1 MEELLTIVKE
11 SSIRAVRNAVSAL
24 SAILE
29 NKIRLQSC
37 SLHMVRPEEVLDYI
51 GSTFSSIIGVVS
63 KFRGVVEGYLLL
75 IFDIEHAENL
85 LDRLFKRHLNS
96 SFKDTDNSIKID
108 ALREVGNIIA
118 GNFLSE
124 IGNALRKRVDYS
136 IPEVKADFLP
146 ALVDP
151 ICIALA
157 LKESKVLMLD
167 TDFQLE
173 NGDLRL
179 NIIFFLSSSK
189 PSEGSR

>member
-1 MEELLTIVKE
+1 LEELLGIVEE
-11 SSIRAVRNAVSAL
+11 SSVRAVQKVVSAL

-29 NKIRLQSC
+29 SKVYLQRCSIRT
-37 SLHMVRPEEVLDYI
+37 VKPEEVLDYI
-51 GSTFSSIIGVVS
+51 GSAFSSIIGVIS
-63 KFRGVVEGYLLL
+63 KFRGVVEGYLLF

-85 LDRLFKRHLNS
+85 LDRLFKYHLNS
-96 SFKDTDNSIKID
+96 SFKDVDNSIKID

-124 IGNALRKRVDYS
+124 IGNALMKRLDYS
-136 IPEVKADFLP
+136 VPEVKADFLP

-167 TDFQLE
+167 TDFRLE
-173 NGDLRL
+173 NGGLRL
-179 NIIFFLSSSK
+179 NLIFFLSST
-189 PSEGSR
+189 ET